1 MMSIIPMDLF
11 PNWLLVS
18 VIALGFVEVN
28 LAALLGAWLYKK
40 A

>member
-1 MMSIIPMDLF
+1 MDLF

-18 VIALGFVEVN
+18 VFVLGFVEVN
-28 LAALLGAWLYKK
+28 LAALLGAWLYNR